1 MQALIARL
9 STHTFLLFFIII
21 LSQITAC
28 DLTETV
34 SPDDESPR
42 LIFETEVTVVE
53 NTSDT
58 IYTATTDVTNPT
70 FSLAETDDFALFAIS
85 TTGELSFVT
94 APQVNEEDS
103 NSYSVQI
110 QINDENDVIDTLI
123 NVNVTVVEFN
133 PAPALTDAAA
143 QTYIQNSVVPTLSFA
158 NTGGVLLTSC
168 TADTLPDGLQA
179 EISADGNTCEIT
191 GTPTTIQAATTHTIT
206 ATNDTGSSS
215 ATVSITV
222 VVAAPSLDNAT
233 SQTYTESV
241 AIATLSFLNSGGGLL
256 TSCTADS
263 LPAGLQV
270 NISSDANT
278 CEISGTPIAI
288 QAATTHT
295 ITATNDTG
303 NSSATIDISIVVRPP
318 SLIDAQPQ
326 TYTQNTSI
334 STLSFA
340 NIGGGLISSCTA
352 DTLPTGLQVDVSAD
366 STTCEISGTPTALQ
380 AATVHTV
387 TATNS
392 SGNSSAAVSI
402 SVVVETPSLIDAT
415 AQNYTQ
421 DSAISTLSFTNTG
434 GGLLTSCTADTLPA
448 GLVVGVSGD
457 LTTCE
462 ITGTPSAIQ
471 AATVHM
477 ITATN
482 DSGNSTASVTIT
494 VSIAPPS
501 LADASAQTY
510 TTNIAIPTLS
520 FTNNGGG
527 DLTNCTADTLPAGL
541 SVAVSSDA
549 STCEIT
555 GTPTASQSITTH
567 TITATNASGNSSA
580 SVDITVNLGLALPDL
595 ANPAAQTYITE
606 MTIPTLSFTNNG
618 GGSLTSCTADTL
630 PAGLSVSVSADTSTC
645 EITGTATTAQAV
657 TSHTIT
663 ATNASGSSNAS
674 VRITVVAAVAFT
686 TQWQTDNPGT
696 SATNQI
702 IISTNSSLSYNYH
715 VDWGD
720 GSTDNNVTGDITH
733 TYSAPGTYT
742 VAITGNFPQIMF
754 NSTGNDPEKLL
765 SVDQWGNQPWQS
777 MQNAFMGCSN
787 LTINASDSPDLSQV
801 TNMSNMFNGATAF
814 NQDISNWDVSSV
826 TIMGATFI
834 DASSF
839 NQDISGWDV
848 SSVTDMSNMFFGAS
862 VFNQPIGGWNVSS
875 VTNMTGMFWRA
886 TNFDQDISGW
896 DVSAVTN
903 MSSMFGLSGFNQ
915 PIGGWDVSSVT
926 TMRGMFNSAI
936 FEQDISGW
944 VVSSVTDMANM
955 FDNNSDFNIDISGWD
970 VSSVTTMSRMFRN
983 TPFNQNISNWVV
995 SSVSNMEG
1003 MFWGATSFNQP
1014 IGNWNVSLVANMSQM
1029 FSNASTF
1036 NQDIGNWNVS
1046 SVSSMVNM
1054 FNGATAFNQAIG
1066 NWDVSSVTNMGGMFG
1081 LASNFNQD
1089 ISGWNVSGVSVM
1101 SSMFASASSFNQ
1113 PLNNW
1118 DVSLVNNMSNMFS
1131 GAAAFNQD
1139 ISNWNVS
1146 SVTNMGGM
1154 FNGAT
1159 VFNQLIGNWDV
1170 SSVSSMA
1177 NMFVDATSF
1186 NQNIG
1191 TWNVSSVN
1199 TMSSMFSGATAFDQ
1213 DISGWDV
1220 SSVTNMSSMFERAD
1234 NFNQPIGS
1242 WNVSSVTN
1250 MSQMFSS
1257 SIPFSS
1263 SRSKQSLLAL
1273 SFDQNLGSWDV
1284 TSVTDMTGMFD
1295 GISLSVANY
1304 DALLNGWSAQSVQ
1317 SNVVFSGGGSNF
1329 STAAAAARTILAE
1342 NFNWD
1347 ITDGGPEP
1355 Q

>member
-94 APQVNEEDS
+94 APQVNEEGS

-143 QTYIQNSVVPTLSFA
+143 QTYVQNSVVPTLSFA

-191 GTPTTIQAATTHTIT
+191 GTPTTIQPATTHTIT

-233 SQTYTESV
+233 PQTYTESV

-270 NISSDANT
+270 NISSDTNT
-278 CEISGTPIAI
+278 CEISGTPTAI
-288 QAATTHT
+288 QATTTHT

-326 TYTQNTSI
+326 TYTQNSSI

-340 NIGGGLISSCTA
+340 NSGGGLISSCTA

-380 AATVHTV
+380 AATVHTI

-434 GGLLTSCTADTLPA
+434 GGLLTNCTADTLPA
-448 GLVVGVSGD
+448 GLVVGVSAD

-494 VSIAPPS
+494 VSIAPPT
-501 LADASAQTY
+501 LADATAQTY

-520 FTNNGGG
+520 FTNSGGG
-527 DLTNCTADTLPAGL
+527 DLTNCTADTLPVGL
-541 SVAVSSDA
+541 SVGVSSDA

-618 GGSLTSCTADTL
+618 GGSLTNCTADTL
-630 PAGLSVSVSADTSTC
+630 PAGLSVNVSADASTC
-645 EITGTATTAQAV
+645 EITGSPTAAQAV

-674 VRITVVAAVAFT
+674 VRITVVLAVPFT

-696 SATNQI
+696 SANNEIT
-702 IISTNSSLSYNYH
+702 ISTNSGLSYNYH

-720 GSTDNNVTGDITH
+720 GNTDNNVTGDITH

-742 VAITGNFPQIMF
+742 VAITGNFPQIFF

-777 MQNAFMGCSN
+777 MESAFRGCSN
-787 LTINASDSPDLSQV
+787 LAVNATDTPDLSLV
-801 TNMSNMFNGATAF
+801 TNMSDAFNGASTF

-826 TIMGATFI
+826 TNMSGTFRSTTAFDQPLGGWNVSAVTDMSEMFRSATIFNQDISGWDVSSVTNMGNMFNAAAAFNQDISNWNVSAVTDMNGLFSGATV
-834 DASSF
+834 F

-848 SSVTDMSNMFFGAS
+848 SSVTDMSNMF
-862 VFNQPIGGWNVSS
+862 
-875 VTNMTGMFWRA
+875 
-886 TNFDQDISGW
+886 IS
-896 DVSAVTN
+896 
-903 MSSMFGLSGFNQ
+903 
-915 PIGGWDVSSVT
+915 
-926 TMRGMFNSAI
+926 
-936 FEQDISGW
+936 
-944 VVSSVTDMANM
+944 
-955 FDNNSDFNIDISGWD
+955 
-970 VSSVTTMSRMFRN
+970 
-983 TPFNQNISNWVV
+983 
-995 SSVSNMEG
+995 
-1003 MFWGATSFNQP
+1003 
-1014 IGNWNVSLVANMSQM
+1014 
-1029 FSNASTF
+1029 
-1036 NQDIGNWNVS
+1036 
-1046 SVSSMVNM
+1046 
-1054 FNGATAFNQAIG
+1054 
-1066 NWDVSSVTNMGGMFG
+1066 
-1081 LASNFNQD
+1081 
-1089 ISGWNVSGVSVM
+1089 
-1101 SSMFASASSFNQ
+1101 ASA
-1113 PLNNW
+1113 
-1118 DVSLVNNMSNMFS
+1118 
-1131 GAAAFNQD
+1131 
-1139 ISNWNVS
+1139 
-1146 SVTNMGGM
+1146 
-1154 FNGAT
+1154 
-1159 VFNQLIGNWDV
+1159 
-1170 SSVSSMA
+1170 
-1177 NMFVDATSF
+1177 
-1186 NQNIG
+1186 
-1191 TWNVSSVN
+1191 
-1199 TMSSMFSGATAFDQ
+1199 
-1213 DISGWDV
+1213 
-1220 SSVTNMSSMFERAD
+1220 
-1234 NFNQPIGS
+1234 FNQPIGS

-1250 MSQMFSS
+1250 MNRMLTNTTVFNQDISGWDVSSVTDMSRMFESAS
-1257 SIPFSS
+1257 AFNQPI
-1263 SRSKQSLLAL
+1263 
-1273 SFDQNLGSWDV
+1273 GSWDVSAVTNLSFMFNNATVFNQNINGWNVSSATDMSYMFFNAHAFNQPVGSWDVSSVTTMRIMFSRAFAFNQDLSSWDVSSVTDMRQMFGSASVFNQDISGWNVSAVTDMVNMFNDTPVFNQNIGSWNVSAVTNMIGMFRDALVFDQDISGWNVSAVTDMSNMFSGAADFNQNINNWDVSSVTNMSGMFLDTGLFNQPLGNWNVSAVTDMSSMFSGAAEFNQDLSSWNVSAVTTMAQMFQSAESFNQNIGAWIV
-1284 TSVTDMTGMFD
+1284 TSVTDMNLMFD
-1295 GISLSVANY
+1295 GTSLSVPNY
-1304 DALLNGWSAQSVQ
+1304 DALLIGWSGQAVQ
-1317 SNVVFSGGGSNF
+1317 SNVAFSGGASNF
-1329 STAAAAARTILAE
+1329 STVGAPARDILTGT
-1342 NFNWD
+1342 FNWA